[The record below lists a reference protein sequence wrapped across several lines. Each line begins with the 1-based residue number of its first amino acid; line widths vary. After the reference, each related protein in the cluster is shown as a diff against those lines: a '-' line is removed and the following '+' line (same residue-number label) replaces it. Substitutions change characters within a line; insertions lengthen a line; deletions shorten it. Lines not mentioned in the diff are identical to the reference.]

1 MMDGQGQ
8 ACLCLYLN
16 FCMLLAPFFNN
27 FLETVTNLPFI
38 DKNVSLGRIN
48 HVRSHVFIMRTTAKQ
63 NAVSFFNILVV
74 NAMPGLKMTNNGLLI
89 LFGSV
94 LILQWR
100 PWAFLILYNLYKNLV
115 EVY

>member
-1 MMDGQGQ
+1 
-8 ACLCLYLN
+8 
-16 FCMLLAPFFNN
+16 
-27 FLETVTNLPFI
+27 
-38 DKNVSLGRIN
+38 
-48 HVRSHVFIMRTTAKQ
+48 MRTTAKQ

-100 PWAFLILYNLYKNLV
+100 PWAFLILL
-115 EVY
+115 